1 MYFLGHHPDI
11 QEELYQEIIKEL
23 GDSVPDF
30 ENIKLLSLCHNVIKE
45 SLRLR
50 PVVPVF
56 TRISPTDQILN
67 NHRIVANVCIFLYF
81 HVFSQIITLICSC
94 LDSHYDL

>member
-1 MYFLGHHPDI
+1 MYFLGHHPEI
-11 QEELYQEIIKEL
+11 QEEVYQEIVREI
-23 GDSVPDF
+23 GNATPDF
-30 ENIKLLSLCHNVIKE
+30 ENIKQLTLCHNVIKE

-67 NHRIVANVCIFLYF
+67 NYLVKANVSTYIFFLAA
-81 HVFSQIITLICSC
+81 LI
-94 LDSHYDL
+94 